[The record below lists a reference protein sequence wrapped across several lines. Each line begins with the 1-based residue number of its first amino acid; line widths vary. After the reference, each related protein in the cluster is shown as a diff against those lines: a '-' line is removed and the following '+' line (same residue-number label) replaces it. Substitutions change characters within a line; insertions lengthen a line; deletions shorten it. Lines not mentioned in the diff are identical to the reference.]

1 MCVCLSVCLSVYLSV
16 CLSVCVSVSL
26 CLSVINFT
34 NSIFTVSRK
43 LEGEMISMVK
53 EDKKVCQREV

>member
-1 MCVCLSVCLSVYLSV
+1 MYLSV